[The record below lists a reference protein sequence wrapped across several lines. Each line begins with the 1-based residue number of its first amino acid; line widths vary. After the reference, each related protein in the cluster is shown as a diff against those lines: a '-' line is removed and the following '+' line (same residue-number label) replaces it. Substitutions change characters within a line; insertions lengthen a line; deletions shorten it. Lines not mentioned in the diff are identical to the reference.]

1 MAQLIV
7 RNIEDEVR
15 DRLRDLAERHGRSME
30 EEVRDILRAAVVS
43 KASQEPVIR
52 NLGTWCVEQFGHLDD
67 GDPVVFEE
75 IRTGPIN
82 PPTFE

>member
-7 RNIEDEVR
+7 RNIEDDVR

-30 EEVRDILRAAVVS
+30 EEVRDIIRAAVTPS
-43 KASQEPVIR
+43 SQKPPIR
-52 NLGTWCVEQFGHLDD
+52 NLGTWCVEQFGKTDL
-67 GDPVVFEE
+67 GEPVEFQE
-75 IRTGPIN
+75 IRTGSTR